1 MMYPVP
7 SKLEYL
13 NLSYNKLK
21 TLSPEAVKSLKNL
34 RCLEICGNMI
44 ETLQGIESMENLK
57 RLLAKNNQITDVSP
71 MNTLRNII
79 EIDLEY
85 NPTENYVKLLTMVSN
100 KKDIL
105 VLNLR
110 FTPLASSL
118 TSYD

>member
-1 MMYPVP
+1 MYPVP

-21 TLSPEAVKSLKNL
+21 FLNPEAVKSLKNL
-34 RCLEICGNMI
+34 RCLDISGNMI
-44 ETLQGIESMENLK
+44 ESLQGIENMENIK

-71 MNTLRNII
+71 MNPLKNII
-79 EIDLEY
+79 EIDLEN
-85 NPTENYVKLLTMVSN
+85 NPAENYVKLLTMVSN